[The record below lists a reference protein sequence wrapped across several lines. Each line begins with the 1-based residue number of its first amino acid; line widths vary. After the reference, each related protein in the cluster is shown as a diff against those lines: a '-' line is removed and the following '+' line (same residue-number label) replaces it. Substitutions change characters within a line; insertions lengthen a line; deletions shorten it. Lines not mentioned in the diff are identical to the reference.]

1 MRLRYTQRHPNI
13 LDGQRDSKDKSSI
26 TLYERA
32 LRYVQVHVT
41 NKSETKSF
49 IKKVNQNL
57 NVLYLHKKTHR
68 YKYDYY
74 SVKTLHIFIAHKR

>member
-1 MRLRYTQRHPNI
+1 MLTGNEYTQRHPNI

-49 IKKVNQNL
+49 IKKVNQKNQFL
-57 NVLYLHKKTHR
+57 FKCAVFT
-68 YKYDYY
+68 
-74 SVKTLHIFIAHKR
+74 